1 MSLKNA
7 IYPID
12 LSREFSSTMPNS
24 IRNSGIFE
32 RHIIVEKLDPTPT
45 VSRKNSFTDI
55 KIEESHI
62 KKQAAQLFS

>member
-12 LSREFSSTMPNS
+12 PSREFTSTNYNS

-32 RHIIVEKLDPTPT
+32 RHIIIEKLDPTPT
-45 VSRKNSFTDI
+45 VSRKNSVTDI

-62 KKQAAQLFS
+62 KKQAAQRFS